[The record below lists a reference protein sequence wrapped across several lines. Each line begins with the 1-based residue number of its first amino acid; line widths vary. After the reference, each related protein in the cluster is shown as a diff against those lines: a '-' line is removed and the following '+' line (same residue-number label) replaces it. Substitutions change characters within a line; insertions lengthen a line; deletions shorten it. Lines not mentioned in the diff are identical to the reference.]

1 MRDETAFADI
11 PSVDRLLRSEAAAGL
26 IERHGRVAVTAAF
39 RSTLSTLRAARS
51 QALAQQGAP
60 GPDRLAAS
68 ARAGDLSVC
77 SIVEHAARQLDERLR
92 PSPRAVLNLTGTI
105 LHTNLGRAAL
115 PDEAIEAIARV
126 ARGAS
131 DLEYDL
137 STGERGDRDA
147 HVESLLCELTGAEAA
162 TVVNNNAAAVLLVL
176 RSLANR
182 REVPTSRGELIEI
195 GGSFRLPDIVRAAGC
210 RLREVGTTNRTHLR
224 DFAEAIGPRTGA
236 VLKAHTS
243 NYEIVGFTS
252 SVDEAALAALC
263 REREVPLVVDLG
275 SGSLVDLRP
284 YGLPHEPTPAESLA
298 RGADVVTFSG
308 DKLLGGPQA
317 GIVVGHADLIA
328 KIRRDPLKRALRV
341 DKLTVA
347 ALAAVLRLYSDPQ
360 RLARRLPTLRLLQR
374 NTAEITAAAQR
385 LRPACASALD
395 GVATVDVV
403 ACDSQVGSG
412 AQPLHALS
420 SAGLAI
426 RPKGTKQ
433 RGAAVKGLAEAF
445 RRLPLPV
452 VGRIHDGALIFDLRA
467 LEDEAG
473 FVAQLPML
481 KIDTVRSP

>member
-1 MRDETAFADI
+1 MREEAAFGDI
-11 PSVDRLLRSEAAAGL
+11 PSVDRLLRSEAAADL
-26 IERHGRVAVTAAF
+26 IERHGRAAVTAAF
-39 RSTLSTLRAARS
+39 RSTLSILRAAC
-51 QALAQQGAP
+51 AQTLVPHGAT
-60 GPDRLAAS
+60 GTDRPAAS
-68 ARAGDLSVC
+68 AHGDELALS
-77 SIVEHAARQLDERLR
+77 SIVEQATRQLDERLQ
-92 PSPRAVLNLTGTI
+92 PSPRAVFNLTGTI

-115 PDEAIEAIARV
+115 PDEAIEAITRV

-131 DLEYDL
+131 DLEFDL
-137 STGERGDRDA
+137 TTGGRGDRDA

-195 GGSFRLPDIVRAAGC
+195 GDSFRLPDIVRAAGC
-210 RLREVGTTNRTHLR
+210 RLCEVGTTNRTHLR
-224 DFAEAIGPRTGA
+224 DFAEVIGPRTGA
-236 VLKAHTS
+236 VLKAHAS

-263 REREVPLVVDLG
+263 REHAVPFVIDLG
-275 SGSLVDLRP
+275 SGSLVDLRTYDLP
-284 YGLPHEPTPAESLA
+284 YEPTPTEALA
-298 RGADVVTFSG
+298 RGADIVTFSG

-317 GIVVGHADLIA
+317 GIIVGRADLVA
-328 KIRRDPLKRALRV
+328 KIRRNPLKRALRV

-360 RLARRLPTLRLLQR
+360 RLVRRLPTLRMLQR
-374 NTAEITAAAQR
+374 TAADIAAAAQR

-395 GVATVDVV
+395 GVATVDAI
-403 ACDSQVGSG
+403 ACESQVGSG
-412 AQPLHALS
+412 AQPLRALA

-426 RPKGTKQ
+426 RPEGAKQ
-433 RGAAVKGLAEAF
+433 RGTALKDLAAAF

-452 VGRIHDGALIFDLRA
+452 VGRIRDGALIFDLRA

-473 FVAQLPML
+473 FVSQLPL
-481 KIDTVRSP
+481 LWTGTVRCP